1 MKKNKYFTILM
12 LGTALVG
19 ASSCEPQSD
28 PLEHEQ
34 YQKEVYLVGA
44 AQDIQ
49 DREVSYDGDG
59 SLYVSVAIGGTQFPG
74 EDVQVTIGLASSEK
88 MKLYNYKNF
97 SATDVKYQVLP
108 SSWYDFPS
116 WTGTIKSGDA
126 YCRIPLKI
134 NTAKIHP
141 DSLYVIPLKVVSTSA
156 YSPVGKD
163 TVLLLHPKMINQY
176 SGSYTFEGATWE
188 MKNGKKDTNTASV
201 ITTLRNA
208 TAMNSSTI
216 RLFNKVVAE
225 KISNVA
231 NFTYNIRVNTDNTL
245 TITSYDKLGI
255 TGGGGTYNPAKKSFT
270 LWYTIEE
277 NGHTYRTEATLTKSN
292 K

>member
-97 SATDVKYQVLP
+97 SATDVKYQMLP
-108 SSWYDFPS
+108 SNWYDFPS
-116 WTGTIKSGDA
+116 WTGTIKAGDA

-231 NFTYNIRVNTDNTL
+231 NFTYNIRVNADNTL
-245 TITSYDKLGI
+245 TITPYDKLGV
-255 TGGGGTYNPAKKSFT
+255 TDGGGTYNPAKKSFT

>member
-1 MKKNKYFTILM
+1 MK
-12 LGTALVG
+12 
-19 ASSCEPQSD
+19 
-28 PLEHEQ
+28 
-34 YQKEVYLVGA
+34 VYT
-44 AQDIQ
+44 
-49 DREVSYDGDG
+49 E
-59 SLYVSVAIGGTQFPG
+59 
-74 EDVQVTIGLASSEK
+74 
-88 MKLYNYKNF
+88 N
-97 SATDVKYQVLP
+97 
-108 SSWYDFPS
+108 
-116 WTGTIKSGDA
+116 
-126 YCRIPLKI
+126 
-134 NTAKIHP
+134 IHP
-141 DSLYVIPLKVVSTSA
+141 DSLYVIPLKAVSTSA

-188 MKNGKKDTNTASV
+188 MKNGKKDSNTASV

-231 NFTYNIRVNTDNTL
+231 DFTYNIRVNADNTL
-245 TITSYDKLGI
+245 TITPYDKLGV

>member
-1 MKKNKYFTILM
+1 
-12 LGTALVG
+12 
-19 ASSCEPQSD
+19 
-28 PLEHEQ
+28 
-34 YQKEVYLVGA
+34 
-44 AQDIQ
+44 
-49 DREVSYDGDG
+49 
-59 SLYVSVAIGGTQFPG
+59 
-74 EDVQVTIGLASSEK
+74 

-97 SATDVKYQVLP
+97 SANDVKYQMLP
-108 SSWYDFPS
+108 SNWYDFPS
-116 WTGTIKSGDA
+116 WTGTIKAGNA
-126 YCRIPLKI
+126 YSRIPLRV
-134 NTAKIHP
+134 NTTNIHP

-208 TAMNSSTI
+208 TAMNRSTI